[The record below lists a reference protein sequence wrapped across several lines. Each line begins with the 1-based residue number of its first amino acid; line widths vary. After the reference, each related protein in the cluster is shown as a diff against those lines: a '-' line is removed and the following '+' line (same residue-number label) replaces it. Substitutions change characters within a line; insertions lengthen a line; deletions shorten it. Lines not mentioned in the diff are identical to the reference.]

1 MSFVSEASKLLTNRY
16 FLYFMVFLAATN
28 MLGYL
33 VTNKTNAVIFFV
45 LVSLLTSQFSK
56 NMAVILLVAIITTNF
71 LMANKRIREGLENQ
85 TAPSLE
91 KVSDVDPEIANAL
104 PIVKRVNTNDEIKTA
119 LNSKETVEPDNAT
132 MDINNTDLNKKVVE
146 KDAPV
151 GIGETLSTNK
161 KGKSEE
167 HFGPRVDYAATI
179 EQSYQNLD
187 NILGSDSIKQLTG
200 DTQKLMQ
207 QQQNLFNTM
216 NQMVPVLEGAQNM
229 LKNFKMDDLSK
240 SFDSI
245 KALSNSPMLSVPNI
259 KKTVD

>member
-1 MSFVSEASKLLTNRY
+1 
-16 FLYFMVFLAATN
+16 
-28 MLGYL
+28 
-33 VTNKTNAVIFFV
+33 
-45 LVSLLTSQFSK
+45 
-56 NMAVILLVAIITTNF
+56 MAVILLVAIITTNF

-119 LNSKETVEPDNAT
+119 LNSKETVEPDNST
-132 MDINNTDLNKKVVE
+132 MDINNADLNKKVAE

-151 GIGETLSTNK
+151 GIGEKISTNK

-229 LKNFKMDDLSK
+229 LKNFNMDDLTK
-240 SFDSI
+240 SLGSI
-245 KALSNSPMLSVPNI
+245 KGLTGGTTVMEQ
-259 KKTVD
+259 KKK